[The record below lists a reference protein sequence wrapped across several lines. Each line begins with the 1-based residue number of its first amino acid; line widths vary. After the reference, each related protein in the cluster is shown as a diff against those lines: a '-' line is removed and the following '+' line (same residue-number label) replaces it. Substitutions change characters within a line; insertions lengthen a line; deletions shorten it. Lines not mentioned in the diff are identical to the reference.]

1 MNKGEIARQYF
12 LNGYNCAQA
21 VALAFCDELAL
32 PPETALRLVSGFGGG
47 MGRIFVLSALRGY
60 AEPGAKEEKAALYR
74 DVQALA
80 ARCASENGS
89 IVCRELL
96 GLRRQKDS
104 PAPAPRT
111 EEYYKSRPCPK
122 VIENTAAILEAF
134 LEETSRSDHL

>member
-47 MGRIFVLSALRGY
+47 MGRLREVCGAFSGAIFVLSALRGY

-80 ARCASENGS
+80 ARFRKRKHCLPRAA
-89 IVCRELL
+89 RF
-96 GLRRQKDS
+96 
-104 PAPAPRT
+104 APAKRFSRT
-111 EEYYKSRPCPK
+111 R
-122 VIENTAAILEAF
+122 AADGRIL
-134 LEETSRSDHL
+134 

>member
-12 LNGYNCAQA
+12 LNGYNCAQV

-47 MGRIFVLSALRGY
+47 MGRLREVCGAFSGAVFVLSALRGY

-80 ARCASENGS
+80 ARCASEN
-89 IVCRELL
+89 
-96 GLRRQKDS
+96 
-104 PAPAPRT
+104 
-111 EEYYKSRPCPK
+111 
-122 VIENTAAILEAF
+122 
-134 LEETSRSDHL
+134 